1 MDLLKGLTDFFN
13 YYFVRP
19 LFDCSGYNIVNTIGF
34 VILLIVIAI
43 GLKRVFERKGIRFNE
58 KFFWMLVPFVFF
70 GGALRALEDL
80 MEFPL
85 GCTARQANP
94 WLVLL
99 ITPFIYLVLL
109 TIVLVLM
116 FTAMRFSKDW
126 MKNVRNAGI
135 ILASLTWL
143 LALANGKNWI
153 EFFSILTLAFMVGGI
168 TVSALKLVK
177 RYSKAGAL
185 VVLGQTLDASASALA
200 VGILGYG
207 EQHVFTGAIMGIN
220 PFLFIPI
227 KALLAFLVV
236 YAVDRETGDWKW
248 LFLFLVLM
256 VGLAPGS
263 RDLLR
268 VLMGV

>member
-1 MDLLKGLTDFFN
+1 MDLLEELIGFFK

-19 LFDCSGYNIVNTIGF
+19 LFDCSGYNLVNTIGF
-34 VILLIVIAI
+34 VILLIVFAIA
-43 GLKRVFERKGIRFNE
+43 LKRVFEKKGIRFNK

-80 MEFPL
+80 VESPL
-85 GCTARQANP
+85 GCAARQANP

-109 TIVLVLM
+109 VIVLVLM
-116 FTAMRFSKDW
+116 FSAMRFSRDW
-126 MKNVRNAGI
+126 MGTVRNAGMV
-135 ILASLTWL
+135 LALLAWL
-143 LALANGKNWI
+143 VALANGKNWV
-153 EFFSILTLAFMVGGI
+153 EFFSILALAGVVWGV
-168 TVSALKLVK
+168 TSLALKYVK
-177 RYSKAGAL
+177 RYSREGAL
-185 VVLGQTLDASASALA
+185 VVFGQSLDASASALA
-200 VGILGYG
+200 VGLLGYG
-207 EQHVFTGAIMGIN
+207 EQHVFTSVVMKLN

-236 YAVDRETGDWKW
+236 YAVDKETGNWKW

-256 VGLAPGS
+256 IGLAPGS